1 MKKILA
7 AMSVAL
13 AGCGGGAI
21 DSPTSVAVKNNVENL
36 PLFSDAPI
44 ELPDFRSIYNSMC
57 GNLTNVSREVILAD
71 LNNDGTKDIAL
82 HFYCD
87 RDSET
92 GKPYDGPTP
101 NKFIV
106 LLQQKNGSFID
117 GTKTLFG
124 VDSVDLGGITT
135 RSVIND
141 FNKDGYPDIVF
152 SISKEDGRL
161 PNNDWAV
168 NINAQNIFMTS
179 NGRGGYNII
188 KQGQLAWNYGL
199 ISADNELGGIDV
211 ISSPIGYNY
220 IQEVWRYLS
229 SWSLTGSYDWVEGA
243 GTTFFKR
250 KDNTLGSQIAV
261 TGLPYP
267 NSGMALYYKENNSW
281 IKKDELSNKTSLVL
295 FGSWT
300 GTLDYASMTTTD
312 GKDYLPFTQLD
323 NMCEIKLRKEDP
335 NSILLDL
342 VQGSEIK
349 GGYHGQTIYEN
360 GDYLQSKSWLLAY
373 NVTNSKLTKN
383 TTFKINNELQ
393 NFGISDLK
401 CKDVNGDGY
410 DDIVMTAYFGPPLI
424 YINDKIGTFNRIDP
438 VNVPNVGYYGSGE
451 SYIYDDIN
459 GDGIPDILRFPVN
472 NIQGSNLDRGPL
484 KFKIY
489 TGNRPILSKDLLK

>member
-1 MKKILA
+1 M
-7 AMSVAL
+7 
-13 AGCGGGAI
+13 
-21 DSPTSVAVKNNVENL
+21 
-36 PLFSDAPI
+36 
-44 ELPDFRSIYNSMC
+44 
-57 GNLTNVSREVILAD
+57 
-71 LNNDGTKDIAL
+71 
-82 HFYCD
+82 
-87 RDSET
+87 
-92 GKPYDGPTP
+92 
-101 NKFIV
+101 
-106 LLQQKNGSFID
+106 
-117 GTKTLFG
+117 
-124 VDSVDLGGITT
+124 
-135 RSVIND
+135 
-141 FNKDGYPDIVF
+141 
-152 SISKEDGRL
+152 
-161 PNNDWAV
+161 
-168 NINAQNIFMTS
+168 
-179 NGRGGYNII
+179 
-188 KQGQLAWNYGL
+188 
-199 ISADNELGGIDV
+199 
-211 ISSPIGYNY
+211 
-220 IQEVWRYLS
+220 WRYLS

>member
-1 MKKILA
+1 
-7 AMSVAL
+7 
-13 AGCGGGAI
+13 
-21 DSPTSVAVKNNVENL
+21 
-36 PLFSDAPI
+36 
-44 ELPDFRSIYNSMC
+44 
-57 GNLTNVSREVILAD
+57 
-71 LNNDGTKDIAL
+71 
-82 HFYCD
+82 
-87 RDSET
+87 
-92 GKPYDGPTP
+92 
-101 NKFIV
+101 
-106 LLQQKNGSFID
+106 
-117 GTKTLFG
+117 
-124 VDSVDLGGITT
+124 
-135 RSVIND
+135 
-141 FNKDGYPDIVF
+141 
-152 SISKEDGRL
+152 
-161 PNNDWAV
+161 
-168 NINAQNIFMTS
+168 
-179 NGRGGYNII
+179 
-188 KQGQLAWNYGL
+188 
-199 ISADNELGGIDV
+199 
-211 ISSPIGYNY
+211 
-220 IQEVWRYLS
+220 
-229 SWSLTGSYDWVEGA
+229 LTGSYDWVEGA